1 MEGRWRAEH
10 PWSREEW
17 SPPTNTMDGGIAQ
30 VSREPGRGRG
40 AGQPLSR
47 KITQIKVRSRLL
59 GGARAR
65 HRSRTWPK
73 RGCWLGSEENER
85 EGKRERSRTVLAA
98 GIGWSERSWYGL
110 RSGLLGG

>member
-1 MEGRWRAEH
+1 MEGRWRAGH
-10 PWSREEW
+10 PWSREER
-17 SPPTNTMDGGIAQ
+17 SPPTNMMDGGIAQ

-59 GGARAR
+59 GGARAGAFSWAR
-65 HRSRTWPK
+65 LTWD
-73 RGCWLGSEENER
+73 
-85 EGKRERSRTVLAA
+85 
-98 GIGWSERSWYGL
+98 